1 MTEFKPLESL
11 TDPVSPVFGA
21 VSTAAMGA
29 LALVD
34 PAKLTK
40 AQRRTFHAATA
51 VLTGLYTAVTVD
63 RNRTVLVPLN
73 AVAGLAA
80 VAATLRLADAGDA
93 VESRMVRGLN
103 AAGIKR
109 PRRWLA
115 AGSAAL
121 TFVTF
126 LADRAAARKEEY
138 EAAALDEPAQVRT
151 LTPAVRELATAI
163 LTAAVV
169 PGADALLA
177 QLEQAEEV
185 HWSADV
191 GSSAFFKVPDDVP
204 RAVPHHQVF
213 PVTARFEAENGLP
226 LQVMLQI
233 RDGKLEHLG
242 IDTVAE
248 PEEPVEELPD
258 RWPDLDE
265 VQFVIDGPDGTRLP
279 VTPNPPAPA

>member
-1 MTEFKPLESL
+1 MTAFKRKDSL

-21 VSTAAMGA
+21 VSTATMGA

-80 VAATLRLADAGDA
+80 VAATLRFADAGDA
-93 VESRMVRGLN
+93 VESRIVRGLN
-103 AAGIKR
+103 SAGIRR

-138 EAAALDEPAQVRT
+138 EAAVLDEPAQVRP
-151 LTPAVRELATAI
+151 LTPAVRDLVRAI

-191 GSSAFFKVPDDVP
+191 VSSAFFKVPDDVP

-213 PVTARFEAENGLP
+213 PVTARFEGENGLP

-258 RWPDLDE
+258 GWPDLHE

-279 VTPNPPAPA
+279 VTPNPPDHA

>member
-1 MTEFKPLESL
+1 MREYTISVSL

-21 VSTAAMGA
+21 VSAATMGA
-29 LALVD
+29 LVLVD

-40 AQRRTFHAATA
+40 AQRRTFHAASA

-73 AVAGLAA
+73 AVAGVAA
-80 VAATLRLADAGDA
+80 AAATLRFAEAGDA
-93 VESRMVRGLN
+93 AESRMVRWLGS
-103 AAGIKR
+103 AGIQR

-121 TFVTF
+121 TFVAF

-138 EAAALDEPAQVRT
+138 DGVSLDAPEQVRP
-151 LTPAVRELATAI
+151 LTPAVRDLARAI

-177 QLEQAEEV
+177 QLDQAEEV
-185 HWSADV
+185 QWGGD
-191 GSSAFFKVPDDVP
+191 SSSPAIFKVPDDVP

-213 PVTARFEAENGLP
+213 PVTARFEAESGLP

-233 RDGKLEHLG
+233 RDGKLEHLA
-242 IDTVAE
+242 IDTFGE
-248 PEEPVEELPD
+248 PDVPVNEIPD
-258 RWPDLDE
+258 RWPNVSEL
-265 VQFVIDGPDGTRLP
+265 QFFIDGPDGARLP
-279 VTPNPPAPA
+279 VQ

>member
-1 MTEFKPLESL
+1 MTAFKRKDSL

-21 VSTAAMGA
+21 VSTATMGA

-80 VAATLRLADAGDA
+80 AAATLRFADAGDA
-93 VESRMVRGLN
+93 VESRMVRWLN
-103 AAGIKR
+103 LAGIQR

-138 EAAALDEPAQVRT
+138 EAAALDEPAQVRP
-151 LTPAVRELATAI
+151 LTPAVRDLATAM

-185 HWSADV
+185 RWCEDFVSPAI
-191 GSSAFFKVPDDVP
+191 FKVPDDVP
-204 RAVPHHQVF
+204 RVVPHHQVF
-213 PVTARFEAENGLP
+213 PVTARFEAENGFP

-248 PEEPVEELPD
+248 PEEPVEDLPD
-258 RWPDLDE
+258 RWPDLDK
-265 VQFVIDGPDGTRLP
+265 VQLVIDGPDGARLP
-279 VTPNPPAPA
+279 VASDPTTLA